1 MHMCSATNGYKCIQ
15 TQAGRYCSYC
25 CVWFSFNTLWLS
37 VLIFIRRM
45 IHSSVGL
52 ESSAIRWS
60 YETDQKQQLGQC
72 QAAHLYLLGM
82 SVHSNSRRVWGR
94 KREGGRK
101 EMCVCVWLCVWEGCL
116 ETQGLPD
123 WHKHTTSFQVPQIN
137 QGESLLATSPKACRK
152 LDIVLII
159 ISLFIFLNWQF
170 SGPNPPIQLSPE
182 ESSCQKMLWNYN

>member
-82 SVHSNSRRVWGR
+82 SVHSVTAGECGEGRGRVAVKKCVFVCVTVCVGGLSGDTRSARLTQTHYIIPSPTNKPGR
-94 KREGGRK
+94 K
-101 EMCVCVWLCVWEGCL
+101 
-116 ETQGLPD
+116 
-123 WHKHTTSFQVPQIN
+123 F
-137 QGESLLATSPKACRK
+137 AC
-152 LDIVLII
+152 DI
-159 ISLFIFLNWQF
+159 S
-170 SGPNPPIQLSPE
+170 
-182 ESSCQKMLWNYN
+182 

>member
-1 MHMCSATNGYKCIQ
+1 
-15 TQAGRYCSYC
+15 
-25 CVWFSFNTLWLS
+25 
-37 VLIFIRRM
+37 M

-101 EMCVCVWLCVWEGCL
+101 EMCVCVCDCVCGRAVWR
-116 ETQGLPD
+116 
-123 WHKHTTSFQVPQIN
+123 HKV
-137 QGESLLATSPKACRK
+137 
-152 LDIVLII
+152 
-159 ISLFIFLNWQF
+159 
-170 SGPNPPIQLSPE
+170 
-182 ESSCQKMLWNYN
+182 CQTDTNTLHHSKSHK